1 MTKSID
7 QHINWLFQRSHA
19 FVLKLIQEVRLGLQ
33 WIQQK
38 YKDVQ
43 GKSNDNFNNK

>member
-1 MTKSID
+1 MNKSVD
-7 QHINWLFQRSHA
+7 QQINWLFQRSYT
-19 FVLKLIQEVRLGLQ
+19 FVFELIQEVRLGLQ